1 MLFTTFVDIHLL
13 SHLGE
18 PPSFLSDS
26 VSHSVLIVCRC
37 CPQFCSAAV
46 TISVWYS
53 SIAIHFKC
61 NQMREEWNSHISWL
75 RTTFGYIWGNQ
86 ETFMS
91 CMLCSQTSIWSSW
104 IPLKQI
110 TFFHSLVTILLK
122 NLARKHYYIEQN
134 VLLIDYLFYL
144 VVYVLLEL
152 GIKGC

>member
-1 MLFTTFVDIHLL
+1 MPLL
-13 SHLGE
+13 S
-18 PPSFLSDS
+18 SIFFFSCNNKCMIFINS
-26 VSHSVLIVCRC
+26 
-37 CPQFCSAAV
+37 
-46 TISVWYS
+46 YS
-53 SIAIHFKC
+53 L
-61 NQMREEWNSHISWL
+61 QMQPDERRVEQVYWSHISWL

-91 CMLCSQTSIWSSW
+91 CMLCSQTLIWSSW
-104 IPLKQI
+104 TSKPFPLKQI

-134 VLLIDYLFYL
+134 VLLIDYLFYFFFL